1 MADFTISKV
10 VTVSKVACGVIIREK
25 DGGKE
30 VLLLRR
36 SPDDHW
42 PLHYDLPRGGCDK
55 PPGEKLLHCLHR
67 EVKEETSLDIIP
79 VGFVDKF
86 TYIADEGTRRTT
98 QYNFLCRMRDPNQQ
112 VRLSEEHSE
121 YVWVSSVGEIEL
133 FLNPEMKKTVV
144 KVLNPDE
151 KIVDYPE
158 NEMSEETIEEYLR
171 RIQK

>member
-1 MADFTISKV
+1 MADVGNNKIITRM
-10 VTVSKVACGVIIREK
+10 KVACGIIIRENNE
-25 DGGKE
+25 GKE

-42 PLHYDLPRGGCDK
+42 PNHYDSPRGKCDK
-55 PPGEKLLHCLHR
+55 PLGEKLIHCLKR
-67 EVKEETSLDIIP
+67 EVKEESGLDIIP
-79 VGFVDKF
+79 IQFIDKF
-86 TYIADEGTRRTT
+86 TYVADEGTRHTT

-112 VRLSEEHSE
+112 VRLSKEHSE

-133 FLNPEMKKTVV
+133 FLNPEMKKTIV

-158 NEMSEETIEEYLR
+158 NEMSEETIEEYLKK
-171 RIQK
+171 IQ